1 MANAFNIYFSS
12 IGNDLTKSIPI
23 VEKSPVE
30 YLHNPVCDSFFVYPT
45 TMDEIE
51 NEISKLKSGKA
62 TGPFSVSVDILKLLK
77 SVLSTPLKILFN
89 TSFLSGTVP
98 SELKLANVIPV
109 FKKGSQTCLSNY
121 RPISLLSIFHKL
133 LERLMY
139 NRLTSFLDKHNVL
152 FDKQFGFRSKHNTD
166 HAILSIVDKIQKAIE
181 ERNYS
186 CGIFLDFSKA
196 FDTVNHKIL
205 LRKLEHYGI
214 RGVANDWFKSYLTD
228 RQQVVMVNNV
238 TSAKCSLTCGIPQG
252 SVLGPLLFLLYIN
265 DFHYSSDLFDFHLF
279 ADDANLFCENNSLQ
293 ILQNR
298 INSEL
303 INIHTWLSANKL
315 SLNIEKSNFIL
326 FHPPQKRL
334 QDSTFNLLLNN
345 KQLKRE
351 YCIKYL
357 GILIDSHLSWKHQVE
372 FIAGKIRR
380 SIGILSKLRH
390 HVDLNILLKLYYAL
404 IYPFLTYGII
414 IWGNTYESTLKPIF
428 TLQKK
433 AMRTITFSQFDSP
446 SSPLFKSL
454 QVIKFFDLVTF
465 YIAIF
470 MYKFHNE
477 LLPIAFHSFFT
488 RVTNIHNYNTR
499 LAAKQSYYLPSV
511 RTNYGKFNIRFQGP
525 SIWNSIDDHIKLSS
539 ASMFKKKMQVEY
551 LERY

>member
-1 MANAFNIYFSS
+1 
-12 IGNDLTKSIPI
+12 
-23 VEKSPVE
+23 
-30 YLHNPVCDSFFVYPT
+30 
-45 TMDEIE
+45 
-51 NEISKLKSGKA
+51 
-62 TGPFSVSVDILKLLK
+62 
-77 SVLSTPLKILFN
+77 
-89 TSFLSGTVP
+89 
-98 SELKLANVIPV
+98 
-109 FKKGSQTCLSNY
+109 
-121 RPISLLSIFHKL
+121 
-133 LERLMY
+133 
-139 NRLTSFLDKHNVL
+139 
-152 FDKQFGFRSKHNTD
+152 
-166 HAILSIVDKIQKAIE
+166 
-181 ERNYS
+181 
-186 CGIFLDFSKA
+186 
-196 FDTVNHKIL
+196 
-205 LRKLEHYGI
+205 
-214 RGVANDWFKSYLTD
+214 
-228 RQQVVMVNNV
+228 MVNNV

-428 TLQKK
+428 ILQKK

-470 MYKFHNE
+470 MYKFHYE